1 MAMNRKIR
9 EAIINA
15 IKEQKAVTIDEVVE
29 IVRTYD
35 EMPDVK
41 KLMEQHY
48 KTVARRLISAIKDD
62 YGIRDFFAAE
72 TAAGERLYVNVV
84 TSDDLEHLSKVE

>member
-15 IKEQKAVTIDEVVE
+15 IREEKAVTVDEVVE
-29 IVRTYD
+29 IVKTYE

-41 KLMEQHY
+41 NLVEQHY
-48 KTVARRLISAIKDD
+48 KKSGKKAFVHNQR
-62 YGIRDFFAAE
+62 
-72 TAAGERLYVNVV
+72 
-84 TSDDLEHLSKVE
+84 